1 MKRKIAVLLL
11 GEVLAGMAMFN
22 LARGQEH
29 NHEAA
34 RVQKE
39 FSDTKDRAAPQ
50 AQVMKCCEAMEKMG
64 GMKSDVPKKGEMTE
78 EMKAKMAKMKAM
90 KEKMA
95 EQMSEQEMKLKN
107 PEAKLEKDQ
116 SSGAEHKH

>member
-39 FSDTKDRAAPQ
+39 FSDTKDRATPQ
-50 AQVMKCCEAMEKMG
+50 TQTMKCCEGMEKMG
-64 GMKSDVPKKGEMTE
+64 EMKSDMPMKGEMTE

-95 EQMSEQEMKLKN
+95 ERMGEQGMKLN
-107 PEAKLEKDQ
+107 MPEAKVEQ
-116 SSGAEHKH
+116 GQASGAEHKH